1 LSNFSTYN
9 VFVYVCFVDP
19 SNFFLAC
26 QTAVHKKCHD
36 KLLTQCPGTGRDTE
50 STVVS
55 RSNYEWKRL
64 LLIISFGD
72 INKTKSCKILQNY
85 KRLWWIG

>member
-1 LSNFSTYN
+1 MFEYI
-9 VFVYVCFVDP
+9 YVRNSIKYFI
-19 SNFFLAC
+19 LAC

-55 RSNYEWKRL
+55 QKNYDYEPNRFMIRC
-64 LLIISFGD
+64 IINDTF
-72 INKTKSCKILQNY
+72 
-85 KRLWWIG
+85 

>member
-1 LSNFSTYN
+1 MYLYIYVYRPIYN
-9 VFVYVCFVDP
+9 LFKY
-19 SNFFLAC
+19 FFLAC

-55 RSNYEWKRL
+55 RS
-64 LLIISFGD
+64 I
-72 INKTKSCKILQNY
+72 Y
-85 KRLWWIG
+85 K